1 MRRPVAAL
9 ATGILVAAVLTPTS
23 AQAKPATADE
33 NGPPDWAA
41 AAIVRSGGISTTKS
55 SDTARRPAG
64 PNPFLALLPDPG
76 AADHA
81 AWRDYLKA
89 KSEQR
94 AAQLEKQRAQQ
105 RAAAANPL
113 LADENEPAG
122 IRGGNDSP
130 ANAQRIAG
138 FGTGKKDNHRL
149 RILGQ
154 LSPEQL
160 EPEQIAPTPED
171 DGAIPLAGETGFGE
185 TADAVT
191 VSAQIGDGPHGST
204 GTGTG
209 DFDWYELTGT
219 AGDTATFDINTPT
232 GDLDSMLILASAEGE
247 ALAFNDDSDGLDS
260 QLRYTFTEDGT
271 YYLLV
276 TGFPALPADPFDPAS
291 GDGAGTEG
299 PYTLTMDNAEQ
310 DVDFFAVQLR
320 VGDVVGASVEGQAAQ
335 VTVYDPQRREVH
347 GSGQDASGVYP
358 PTSPLPGG
366 GNAVTEHV
374 ADVAGWHYVG
384 VSAGSGRYDI
394 TVEAYR
400 PGLEGQRPRQTIFLD
415 FDGARVNT
423 AIFGGPGVRTL
434 SPLQAFLGRWGLTN
448 DDEDALI
455 DAIIETVRENLHH
468 DMVDS
473 GLNPK
478 YDLRILNSRDHA
490 DPFGQAN
497 VSRIIVGGTI
507 EESGIPTI
515 GIAQYI
521 DPGNFGTEDSA
532 LVLLDVLS
540 EPAGPDTSL
549 NTYVTG
555 DSDLVDFVGRAVG
568 NVTAHEAGH
577 FLGDWHVDQFNDQPN
592 IMDQGGNFPV
602 MFAVGPDGVGGT
614 ADDPDV
620 DFGEDVLNPGEGFTG
635 IEDTLSRIALTVTR

>member
-9 ATGILVAAVLTPTS
+9 ATGILVASVLTPTN
-23 AQAKPATADE
+23 AQARPASNDAGT
-33 NGPPDWAA
+33 PDWAA
-41 AAIVRSGGISTTKS
+41 AAVARAGGISTTKS

-81 AWRDYLKA
+81 AWREHLQA

-94 AAQLEKQRAQQ
+94 ATRLAQQRAQQ
-105 RAAAANPL
+105 RAAQAGPL
-113 LADENEPAG
+113 LADEDEPAG

-130 ANAQRIAG
+130 ATAQPITG
-138 FGTGKKDNHRL
+138 FGTGRKDNQRL
-149 RILGQ
+149 RILGT

-160 EPEQIAPTPED
+160 EAEEIAPTPED
-171 DGAIPLAGETGFGE
+171 DGAIPLAGETGFGD

-191 VSAQIGDGPHGST
+191 VSAQIGDGPHGSA

-219 AGDTATFDINTPT
+219 AGETATFDINTPT
-232 GDLDSMLILASAEGE
+232 GDLDSMLILASADGE

-271 YYLLV
+271 YYLMV
-276 TGFPALPADPFDPAS
+276 SGFPALPADPFDSAS
-291 GDGAGTEG
+291 GDGAGSEG

-310 DVDFFAVQLR
+310 DVDFFAVRLR
-320 VGDVVGASVEGQAAQ
+320 VGDVLGASVAGEAAQ
-335 VTVYDPQRREVH
+335 ITVYDPAQREVH
-347 GSGQDASGVYP
+347 GSAQDLSGIYP

-384 VSAGSGRYDI
+384 VSAGSGTYDI

-400 PGLEGQRPRQTIFLD
+400 PGLEGQRPRQTLFLD
-415 FDGARVNT
+415 FDGQRLNT
-423 AIFGGPGVRTL
+423 AIFGGAGVRTL
-434 SPLQAFLGRWGLTN
+434 SPLRAFLGRWGLTN
-448 DDEDALI
+448 ADENALI
-455 DAIIETVRENLHH
+455 DSIIETVRENLHH
-468 DMVDS
+468 DMVAS

-478 YDLRILNSRDHA
+478 FDLRILNSRDHA
-490 DPFGQAN
+490 DPFGEPN

-540 EPAGPDTSL
+540 DPAGEETSL
-549 NTYVTG
+549 NTYVTEA
-555 DSDLVDFVGRAVG
+555 SDRVGFIGQAVG

-592 IMDQGGNFPV
+592 VMDQGGNFPV
-602 MFAVGPDGVGGT
+602 MFGVGPDGVGGT
-614 ADDPDV
+614 ADDIDV
-620 DFGEDVLNPGEGFTG
+620 DFGEDVFNPGEGFTG